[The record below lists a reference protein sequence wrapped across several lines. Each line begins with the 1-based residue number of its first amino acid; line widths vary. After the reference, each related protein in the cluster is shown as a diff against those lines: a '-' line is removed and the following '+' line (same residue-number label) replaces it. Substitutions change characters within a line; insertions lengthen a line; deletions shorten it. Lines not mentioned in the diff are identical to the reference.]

1 MRRKGW
7 LKAFTR
13 RARPG
18 AYLRVLAGGDIQVT
32 DPVVVEFRPDHDVTV
47 GMTFR
52 ALTLAP
58 ELLRG
63 LLEASEYLDEEIVR
77 RARSREPMVLFEDDD
92 N

>member
-1 MRRKGW
+1 
-7 LKAFTR
+7 
-13 RARPG
+13 
-18 AYLRVLAGGDIQVT
+18 
-32 DPVVVEFRPDHDVTV
+32 
-47 GMTFR
+47 MTFR
-52 ALTLAP
+52 ALTLEP

>member
-1 MRRKGW
+1 MVRIEKSIKTLILEILDGNGPSHIREVH
-7 LKAFTR
+7 L
-13 RARPG
+13 
-18 AYLRVLAGGDIQVT
+18 Q
-32 DPVVVEFRPDHDVTV
+32 VVEFRPDHDVTV

-52 ALTLAP
+52 ALTLEP